1 MDIASVL
8 LGCWV
13 QAQEACEDVETHVEF
28 PVKVRMATGWMM
40 LKVMINLGANRNFVT
55 HLWAKELGLENTG
68 ILPPRVSTIDRNDL
82 PTYGLCWAKFLIT
95 NSYGEE

>member
-13 QAQEACEDVETHVEF
+13 PARKACEDVETHVEF

-40 LKVMINLGANRNFVT
+40 LKVMIDSGANRNFVT
-55 HLWAKELGLENTG
+55 QLWAKELGLENTR
-68 ILPPRVSTIDRNDL
+68 ILPPHVSTIDGNDL
-82 PTYGLCWAKFLIT
+82 PTYSLCQAEFLIT
-95 NSYGEE
+95 NSHGEE

>member
-13 QAQEACEDVETHVEF
+13 PAREACEDVETHVEF

-40 LKVMINLGANRNFVT
+40 LKVMIDLGANRNFVT
-55 HLWAKELGLENTG
+55 QLQAKELGLKNTR
-68 ILPPRVSTIDRNDL
+68 IPPPRISTIDGNDL
-82 PTYGLCWAKFLIT
+82 PTYSLCQAEFLIT
-95 NSYGEE
+95 DSHGEE